1 MNFSS
6 SLDHE
11 IRGSLSNSAGSCGNA
26 GASVEAPWE
35 AIFRR
40 YDRGKARKNVNRIV
54 TRFVSDRGGPVGVGN
69 KAKEVAGVAAGREA
83 FGRSFLMTEA
93 ALPVDRSL
101 ANSSLYNYFPYA
113 CTITP

>member
-1 MNFSS
+1 
-6 SLDHE
+6 
-11 IRGSLSNSAGSCGNA
+11 
-26 GASVEAPWE
+26 
-35 AIFRR
+35 
-40 YDRGKARKNVNRIV
+40 
-54 TRFVSDRGGPVGVGN
+54 VGVGN